1 MGRGTSLV
9 SAFAVREFRAMWAA
23 EALSQAGDQIARV
36 ALSVLVYEQTASAGL
51 TGLTYGLT
59 YLPTLIGGTFLARL
73 GDRYPRRTVMIVCDV
88 LRALVAALMALPGMP
103 LFWLCALLVVLT
115 VAGGPFRAAQLALL
129 PTVLT
134 PRDRYL
140 AGLAIRNITIQS
152 AQVAGFGGGGLVIAV
167 VGTSWGLGINA
178 LTFAVSAAFVWL
190 GVRSR
195 PATANSAAPRGWW
208 SRWFGDGAH
217 AMRATAGVGTL
228 FALKMLA
235 GIHVMPEG
243 LAAPYADQLAAG
255 TAAVGLILAS
265 DPIGS
270 VVGAWVYARWAP
282 QRHRPALVGWLA
294 VGAGVPLVFLFSSP
308 ALPVSMALVALSGTL
323 STPYHMQAT
332 AMITLAVPDDVRA
345 QVSGL
350 TSTALVTVQGVGIVL
365 AGVVARWHRPQGP
378 RTPLVW
384 QVWSASSSP
393 WPARWRGRGG
403 VTTRDGSPECQHFQS
418 SLPRMAFPPSAGHPP
433 RNRPLAL
440 NHPSRTGC
448 NPSSPRARA
457 G

>member
-1 MGRGTSLV
+1 MERGTSLT

-36 ALSVLVYEQTASAGL
+36 ALSVLVYEQTSSAGL

-59 YLPTLIGGTFLARL
+59 YLPTLIGGTVLARL

-134 PRDRYL
+134 PKERYL

-152 AQVAGFGGGGLVIAV
+152 AQVAGFAGGGLVIAI

-195 PATANSAAPRGWW
+195 PAAAANGGGPRGRW

-217 AMRATAGVGTL
+217 AMRAIPGVGAL

-243 LAAPYADQLAAG
+243 LAAPYADELGAG

-270 VVGAWVYARWAP
+270 VVGAWMYTRWAP
-282 QRHRPALVGWLA
+282 RRHRPALVGWLA
-294 VGAGVPLVFLFSSP
+294 VGAGVPLVFLLFSP
-308 ALPVSMALVALSGTL
+308 ALPVSMALIALSGAL

-350 TSTALVTVQGVGIVL
+350 TSTALVTIQGVGIVL
-365 AGVVARWHRPQGP
+365 AGAVAQVAGAAHTLGLAGLVGTGLAVAGALAWSRRRHE
-378 RTPLVW
+378 TVW
-384 QVWSASSSP
+384 Q
-393 WPARWRGRGG
+393 
-403 VTTRDGSPECQHFQS
+403 
-418 SLPRMAFPPSAGHPP
+418 L
-433 RNRPLAL
+433 
-440 NHPSRTGC
+440 
-448 NPSSPRARA
+448 
-457 G
+457 